1 MKATYERTRPFAR
14 KYRGWMALGVRAAQ
28 ILALGATMALWSVS
42 LQTAPARAVTAALE
56 QGSRPATPGTL
67 RVFEIRD
74 VADNPIARPSARPRI
89 VSLAP
94 ALTEILYAIGAGG
107 DLVADSDYCD
117 YPAAARKLPHVGAL
131 RTLRLERIV
140 ALRPTLVVT
149 ASGPRAVYL
158 SVEHLTR
165 APVFVAEDGSVAAI
179 VHNTEALGVLTGHLA
194 QAEAL
199 IKRIRSHLAAVS
211 ARACCEPH
219 PTVFYMVWNDP
230 LQTASPRSYL
240 GELIADAGGQN
251 IAPVGPGFYP
261 RMSWET
267 LLVDKPDIVIGPRNL
282 AAAVRAAGKE
292 LGARTAVLDDDILS
306 RPGPRVV
313 DAIDLLYQAI
323 HGESPKPGKPS

>member
-1 MKATYERTRPFAR
+1 METTSGSSKTPAR
-14 KYRGWMALGVRAAQ
+14 RAPRGRVLGARAARLLVLGAG
-28 ILALGATMALWSVS
+28 LALAITS
-42 LQTAPARAVTAALE
+42 LQPAPARAVSSGPVRSAKAATSGNPRMFTIL
-56 QGSRPATPGTL
+56 
-67 RVFEIRD
+67 D
-74 VADNPIARPSARPRI
+74 VADRPIARPSARPRI

-117 YPAAARKLPHVGAL
+117 YPAAASKLPHVGEL

-149 ASGPRAVYL
+149 AAGPRAIYM

-179 VHNTEALGVLTGHLA
+179 VHNTEALGLLTGHQA
-194 QAEAL
+194 QAQAL

-211 ARACCEPH
+211 DRASHEPH

-261 RMSWET
+261 WMSWET
-267 LLVDKPDIVIGPRNL
+267 LLVDKPEVVIGPANL
-282 AAAVRAAGKE
+282 ASAIRAAGKE
-292 LGARTAVLDDDILS
+292 LGARTAVLDDDIIS

-313 DAIDLLYQAI
+313 EAIDLLYRAI
-323 HGESPKPGKPS
+323 HGESPEPRKP